1 MNEGCTVFA
10 QVCAHAP
17 TSSFRRCVTRYGAE
31 RYVKS
36 FSCWDQFLCMVF
48 AQFTHRES
56 LRDIEACLR
65 SLSGRLYQL
74 GVRGKVSRS
83 TLADANECRDWRT
96 YADFAQVL
104 IGIARRL
111 YRDEAWAID
120 LAETVYAFDST
131 TIDLCLALFPW
142 APFQKGKAAIKLH
155 TLLDLRGNIPTV
167 IHITHG
173 RIGDVSMLPAL
184 TAEPNSF
191 YVFDRGY
198 MDFEQLYRFHQGH
211 AFFVVRAWKNLQFRR
226 RYSRAADR
234 PAGVQ
239 SDQTVLLTGKKSA
252 HRYPDPL
259 RRIHY
264 RDPESACD
272 LVFLTNNFELPA
284 VTVAALYK
292 SRWQVELFFRWI
304 KQHLRIRKFFGIS
317 ENAVKTQVWTAV
329 SAYVLAAIAK
339 KRLGLERVSLY
350 TFLQVIGVTVFEK
363 TPILRVFDDLSS
375 QPADLATANQ
385 LSLFDF

>member
-1 MNEGCTVFA
+1 MNEGRTVFA

-17 TSSFRRCVTRYGAE
+17 TSSFRRCVTRYEAE
-31 RYVKS
+31 RYVKI
-36 FSCWDQFLCMVF
+36 FSCWNQFLCMVF

-65 SLSGRLYQL
+65 SLSGRLYPL
-74 GVRGKVSRS
+74 GIRGKVSRS
-83 TLADANECRDWRT
+83 TLADANERRDWRT

-111 YRDEAWAID
+111 YRDDALAVD

-155 TLLDLRGNIPTV
+155 TLLDLRGSIPTV
-167 IHITHG
+167 MHITHG
-173 RIGDVSMLPAL
+173 RIGDVSMLAAL

-198 MDFEQLYRFHQGH
+198 MDFEQLHRFHQGH
-211 AFFVVRAWKNLQFRR
+211 AFFVVRAWRNLLFRR
-226 RYSRAADR
+226 RYSRATDR
-234 PAGVQ
+234 RTGVQ
-239 SDQTVLLTGKKSA
+239 SDQTVLLTGKKTA
-252 HRYPDPL
+252 RRYPDPL

-264 RDPESACD
+264 RDVERPCD

-284 VTVAALYK
+284 LTVAALYK

-304 KQHLRIRKFFGIS
+304 KQHLRIRRFFGIS

-329 SAYVLAAIAK
+329 CAYVLAAIAK

-350 TFLQVIGVTVFEK
+350 TFLQVVGVTVFEK
-363 TPILRVFDDLSS
+363 TPLL
-375 QPADLATANQ
+375 
-385 LSLFDF
+385 

>member
-1 MNEGCTVFA
+1 MNEGHTVFA

-17 TSSFRRCVTRYGAE
+17 TSSFRRCVTRYAAE

-74 GVRGKVSRS
+74 GVRGKISRS
-83 TLADANECRDWRT
+83 TLADANERRDWRT

-111 YRDEAWAID
+111 HRDETLAVD

-155 TLLDLRGNIPTV
+155 TLLDLRGSIPTV
-167 IHITHG
+167 IHVTHG

-184 TAEPNSF
+184 AAEPNSF
-191 YVFDRGY
+191 YIFDRAY

-211 AFFVVRAWKNLQFRR
+211 AFFVVRAWRNLQFRR
-226 RYSRAADR
+226 RYSRATDR
-234 PAGVQ
+234 RTGVQ
-239 SDQTVLLTGKKSA
+239 SDQTILLTGKKTA
-252 HRYPDPL
+252 RRYPDPL

-264 RDPESACD
+264 RDPERAYD

-284 VTVAALYK
+284 LTVAALYK

-304 KQHLRIRKFFGIS
+304 KQHLRIRRFFGVS

-339 KRLGLERVSLY
+339 KRLGLETVSLY
-350 TFLQVIGVTVFEK
+350 TFLQVVGVTVFEK
-363 TPILRVFDDLSS
+363 TPILQVFGEAASRPTDSA
-375 QPADLATANQ
+375 PANQ
-385 LSLFDF
+385 LSLFDL